1 MADHYIIAAGGTGA
15 LCASSFLYM
24 AAAGCA
30 ECNST
35 YHILLLDKDK
45 QSDAMTACHNL
56 LDNYNALNVQLGKKP
71 GTLVFPKIVLHD
83 WNFTD
88 EIVDEYCRQTQKT
101 AADLGSLTLN
111 KLLNPE
117 QDAKTAQLLDIM
129 YSPEELD
136 TDLEK
141 GFYGHPNIGAAV
153 FDYVRDRFLAQQV
166 IMANGA
172 VKTNSFMSS
181 LHNSLSKGKTFVYLF
196 GSLFGGTGATVIP
209 NVARALRT
217 LQSNGK
223 PPVAFGLTNLVL
235 GGAVIMPYFRLPA
248 CPVDSVEAL
257 EKVSPSDTK
266 FADQTRQALRYYHE
280 SGLLSNLM
288 NLILLGTNHLDETSE
303 LFSRGGIQSQHFHMV
318 HLLAATSANRFF
330 AGALG
335 SMAKA
340 LDGGPVK
347 PLGELLMWKIT
358 PEDPGSKGIY
368 RTLTPAELDLTNEYA
383 SLDRFLR
390 FSVVV
395 GFYMRK
401 KFAKDPL
408 QLVHDLEI
416 QGTYKQMTKDDGSPL
431 TAKDLDDKTII
442 EEFYQ
447 EPVSQTGAICLGFIQ
462 YLFDICL
469 SGYDWSGYREKAK
482 EPSAVVNGK
491 QYYTYELGVP
501 NPDAAGHFD
510 TRWADFGNL
519 TELKSLI
526 ESLSL
531 DHIVST
537 KVLNNICSHQTL
549 DNGHPPYT
557 VTKFPNSIAQIYE
570 EKTLD
575 KLGLKKGIFGG
586 IKNDSRYFCE
596 IYHELYNQCQ

>member
-30 ECNST
+30 DSNSI

-56 LDNYNALNVQLGKKP
+56 LENYNAMNIQLGRKP
-71 GTLVFPKIVLHD
+71 GTLVFPKIILHD

-88 EIVDEYCRQTQKT
+88 EIVDEYCRQTGKP
-101 AADLGSLTLN
+101 AMNLGSLTLN
-111 KLLNPE
+111 KLLNPQ
-117 QDAKTAQLLDIM
+117 QDPATAQLLDIM
-129 YSPEELD
+129 YSPEELS

-166 IMANGA
+166 TMADGS
-172 VKTNSFMSS
+172 VRTNSFMSS
-181 LHNSLSKGKTFVYLF
+181 LHNSLSRGKTYVYLF

-217 LQSNGK
+217 LQSTSA
-223 PPVAFGLTNLVL
+223 PVVAYGQTNLVL
-235 GGAVIMPYFRLPA
+235 GGTVIMPYFRLPA

-257 EKVSPSDTK
+257 EKVAPSDTK

-288 NLILLGTNHLDETSE
+288 NLMLLGTNHLDETSE
-303 LFSRGGIQSQHFHMV
+303 MYSRGGVQSQHFHMV
-318 HLLAATSANRFF
+318 HLLAATAANRFF
-330 AGALG
+330 AKNLG
-335 SMAKA
+335 SMASA
-340 LDGGPVK
+340 LNDSVVT
-347 PLGELLMWKIT
+347 PLGELLMWKIA
-358 PEDPGSKGIY
+358 PNDSGNKGIY

-383 SLDRFLR
+383 ELTRFLR

-395 GFYMRK
+395 GYYMRK
-401 KFAKDPL
+401 KFAKEP
-408 QLVHDLEI
+408 QLLARDREI
-416 QGTYKQMTKDDGSPL
+416 LGTYKQMTVDDRSL
-431 TAKDLDDKTII
+431 KAEDLKNKTTI
-442 EEFYQ
+442 ELFYQ
-447 EPVSQTGAICLGFIQ
+447 QPVNQTGAICRGFIQ
-462 YLFDICL
+462 YLFDISL
-469 SGYDWSGYREKAK
+469 SGFDWSNYREKIKTPATQ
-482 EPSAVVNGK
+482 VDGK
-491 QYYTYELGVP
+491 QYYTYELGTPHP
-501 NPDAAGHFD
+501 NAAGSFN
-510 TRWADFGNL
+510 TRWVDFGNL

-531 DHIVST
+531 DFVVDT
-537 KVLNNICSHQTL
+537 KVLNDICSYGTL
-549 DNGHPPYT
+549 DEGRPAYT
-557 VTKFPNSIAQIYE
+557 VTKFANSISQVYE

-575 KLGLKKGIFGG
+575 SLGLVKGLLGG
-586 IKNDSRYFCE
+586 IKNDKRYFCE
-596 IYHELYNQCQ
+596 IYHELYNKCQ

>member
-30 ECNST
+30 DSKST

-56 LDNYNALNVQLGKKP
+56 LEDYNAMNIQLGKKP

-88 EIVDEYCRQTQKT
+88 EIVDEYCRQTQKP
-101 AADLGSLTLN
+101 AANLASLTLN
-111 KLLNPE
+111 KLLNPN
-117 QDAKTAQLLDIM
+117 QDPATAQLLDIM
-129 YSPEELD
+129 YAPQELD

-153 FDYVRDRFLAQQV
+153 FDYVQERFLAQQV
-166 IMANGA
+166 TMANGS

-181 LHNSLSKGKTFVYLF
+181 LHTSLSQGKTFVYLF

-217 LQSNGK
+217 LQSSST
-223 PPVAFGLTNLVL
+223 PPVAYGQNNLVL

-303 LFSRGGIQSQHFHMV
+303 VYSRGGVQSQHFHMV

-330 AGALG
+330 ASNLG
-335 SMAKA
+335 SMAAA
-340 LDGGPVK
+340 LNEPTVY
-347 PLGELLMWKIT
+347 PLGELLMWKVA
-358 PEDPGSKGIY
+358 PNDSGNKGIY
-368 RTLTPAELDLTNEYA
+368 RTLTPSELDLTNEYA
-383 SLDRFLR
+383 QLGRFLR

-395 GFYMRK
+395 GYYMRK
-401 KFAKDPL
+401 KFTKDPL
-408 QLVHDLEI
+408 QLIHDPEI
-416 QGTYKQMTKDDGSPL
+416 QCTYKQMTLEGRPM
-431 TAKDLDDKTII
+431 TVKDLKNKTTI
-442 EEFYQ
+442 ELFFQ
-447 EPVSQTGAICLGFIQ
+447 QPVNQTGAICRGFIQ

-469 SGYDWSGYREKAK
+469 SGYDWSNYREKTKTLA
-482 EPSAVVNGK
+482 AQVNGR
-491 QYYTYELGVP
+491 QYYTYELGAP
-501 NPDAAGHFD
+501 NPDAAGKFD
-510 TRWADFGNL
+510 MRWAEFGNL

-526 ESLSL
+526 ESISL
-531 DHIVST
+531 GFIVDT
-537 KVLNNICSHQTL
+537 KVLNDICSYGML
-549 DNGHPPYT
+549 DESRPPYS
-557 VTKFPNSIAQIYE
+557 VAKFPNSIAQVYE
-570 EKTLD
+570 ENTLN
-575 KLGLKKGIFGG
+575 KLGLRKRIFGG
-586 IKNDSRYFCE
+586 YENDRRYFCE